1 MDNEFEQHRDGD
13 QSDHGLQGIHPTS
26 NPPKSPPHGPPISN
40 PVSPTH
46 VHGTPIGPSSGLGD
60 TLAHQLHLF
69 SADELSALYEDVSTN
84 QQPCSSESHE
94 QESSP
99 IANGLAATSPK
110 ANGKTSVPL
119 RPIEERAEGQQ
130 MQPQGPQGLTNVAE
144 SENGLIACW
153 DEISNAL
160 FSDDGHGDGNF
171 PSCGQ
176 QQQQRQQQQQEQP
189 PSTEASSDPG
199 PGPNPDPN
207 PGPDPNP
214 NPDPNPGPDPG
225 PDPNPGH
232 IAPPTKQAQVEA
244 QGSKASRYPKRTRRP
259 TRIFVEQQLENQGH
273 KRRRN

>member
-1 MDNEFEQHRDGD
+1 MDDEFEHDESEQHRDGD

-26 NPPKSPPHGPPISN
+26 DPPKSPPHGPPISN
-40 PVSPTH
+40 LDSPTR

-69 SADELSALYEDVSTN
+69 SADELSALYEDVST
-84 QQPCSSESHE
+84 ESHE

-130 MQPQGPQGLTNVAE
+130 MQPQGPRGLTNVVE
-144 SENGLIACW
+144 SENGCIACW

-176 QQQQRQQQQQEQP
+176 QKQQQQEQP

-199 PGPNPDPN
+199 PGPKAAPVAAVGGCNRSHIPLPSRAFSSCFSAMLRKNP
-207 PGPDPNP
+207 
-214 NPDPNPGPDPG
+214 
-225 PDPNPGH
+225 
-232 IAPPTKQAQVEA
+232 
-244 QGSKASRYPKRTRRP
+244 RRH
-259 TRIFVEQQLENQGH
+259 F
-273 KRRRN
+273 